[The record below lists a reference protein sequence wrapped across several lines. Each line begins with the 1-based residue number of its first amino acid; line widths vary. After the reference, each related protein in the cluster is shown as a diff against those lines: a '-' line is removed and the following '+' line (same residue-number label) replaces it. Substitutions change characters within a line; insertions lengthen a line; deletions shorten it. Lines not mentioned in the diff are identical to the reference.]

1 MCEVVLLFAGERC
14 VVKAMKLT
22 KQGNFQAE
30 AIDKHFEGWGGKIAL
45 RAARNDRIM
54 YFASRLR
61 GGGGLADG
69 GSS

>member
-1 MCEVVLLFAGERC
+1 
-14 VVKAMKLT
+14 MKLT

-69 GSS
+69 VSS